1 MFQVICPFMIQTK
14 RFYSVFVIILLLSIV
29 GKGVAFGQAIDW
41 KAPNHWVDSILAG
54 MTEDEKIT
62 QLMTIAVWTQRDQN
76 HEKEIEKLITD
87 YKVGGLM
94 FMKGGPVKQA
104 NLCNRFQSKSKIPL
118 LISIDGEW
126 GLNMRLDST
135 PVFPRQMV
143 LGAAN
148 NLELTKQMG
157 QEIAKHCKR
166 IGIQLNF
173 APDVDINNNALNPV
187 INDRSFGENKYTVA
201 KHGLA
206 YAKGLQ
212 DLKIM
217 PTAKHFPGHG
227 DTESDSHH
235 ALPIINANSYRLDSL
250 ELYPFKELI
259 NNGVLGVMVGH
270 LFVPAIDTTN
280 NTASSISYK
289 AVTDLLKNQL
299 GFKGLVV
306 SDGLNMKGVANFAA
320 PGEVC
325 AKALAAGVDLLL
337 FVEDVPQSLFWIK
350 EYLIKGL
357 ISQDRLNEACR
368 KILITKYWCGL
379 QQYSPI
385 ETKQLIE
392 DLNCCSTDLLIK
404 KIVKNA
410 VVVAKNTDGLIPI
423 AHPEYDKIAVVS
435 VGANTSNIFQQSIN
449 NYIHA
454 DYFTIDKNDSVQFF
468 DQLRLKLNQYSL
480 VILSIQNTSRFISKK
495 LGLTQQE
502 IDFINQ
508 IIIEKKSVLVVHG
521 NPYILKHFQAA
532 RNVIV
537 AFEDLPVYNAV
548 SAQILA
554 GAIPSN
560 GKMPVS
566 VLPAFELNAG
576 TKTRTLERN
585 EIVMPEE
592 IELDHT
598 PLQQIDSIV
607 KNAINNGATPGCQIW
622 ASKNGK
628 VFYQKSFG
636 RHVYDTLSPE
646 VQNNHLYDIA
656 SLTKIMSTTL
666 AMMKLYEDGKI
677 GLNDK
682 LSSYLPFLRGS
693 NKESITIR
701 EVLLHEAGLIPFIP
715 FYKQTIVDGLLDSNV
730 YRFSKQEGFE
740 KKVCDNLNIRNNFE
754 QTLFEIIAKSELKVP
769 GNYVYSDLGFIL
781 LRKLVEVVSN
791 ESFENYLYINFYKP
805 LNLANMVFN
814 PLDKGINPGWI
825 VPTENDQLF
834 RMQLING
841 YVHDPAA
848 AMLGGVSG
856 HAGLFANANDVG
868 VIMQLLLNG
877 GTYGG
882 HRLLKPSTI
891 ELFTK
896 KSSKKSRRGLGFDK
910 PETTPGKS
918 SPAGKGA
925 SSLCFGHTGF
935 TGTCT
940 WADPK
945 NGLIYVFLSNRIYP
959 NADNKK
965 LAELN
970 IRTLIHDILIETCKK
985 KF

>member
-1 MFQVICPFMIQTK
+1 MTDSRHLLKGSICALLFVV
-14 RFYSVFVIILLLSIV
+14 FGYSSSL
-29 GKGVAFGQAIDW
+29 GQGIDW
-41 KAPNHWVDSILAG
+41 KAPNHWVDSILSS

-62 QLMTIAVWTQRDQN
+62 QLMTVAVWTQRDAS
-76 HEKEIEKLITD
+76 HEKEIEKLIND

-148 NLELTKQMG
+148 NLDLTKQMG

-166 IGIQLNF
+166 IGIHLNF
-173 APDVDINNNALNPV
+173 APDIDINNNALNPV

-212 DLKIM
+212 ELRIM

-235 ALPIINANSYRLDSL
+235 SLPVINANLDRLDSL
-250 ELYPFKELI
+250 ELYPFKVLI

-280 NTASSISYK
+280 NTASSISPK
-289 AVTDLLKNQL
+289 AVTELLKNKL
-299 GFKGLVV
+299 GFEGLVV
-306 SDGLNMKGVANFAA
+306 SDGLNMKGVANYAA

-325 AKALAAGVDLLL
+325 AKALAVGVDLLL

-350 EYLIKGL
+350 EYINRGL
-357 ISQDRLNEACR
+357 ISKERLDEACR
-368 KILITKYWCGL
+368 KILVTKYWCGL
-379 QQYSPI
+379 SNYEPI
-385 ETKQLIE
+385 NTNQLIE

-410 VVVAKNTDGLIPI
+410 VVVAKNVDGIIPLV
-423 AHPEYDKIAVVS
+423 HPELDKIAVVS
-435 VGANTSNIFQQSIN
+435 VGTASTSVFQQTLN
-449 NYIHA
+449 NYLHA
-454 DYFTIDKNDSVQFF
+454 DYFSIDKNDSVASFIE
-468 DQLRLKLNQYSL
+468 LKSKLLKYSL
-480 VILSIQNTSRFISKK
+480 VVLSLQNTSRFISKK
-495 LGLTQQE
+495 LGLTQQQ
-502 IDFINQ
+502 IDFVNQ
-508 IIIEKKSVLVVHG
+508 LVYEKKCVLVVHG
-521 NPYILKHFQAA
+521 NPYILKHFQGA
-532 RNVIV
+532 RNVIL
-537 AFEDLPVYNAV
+537 AFEDLPVYNSV
-548 SAQILA
+548 SAQILV
-554 GAIPSN
+554 GAIGAS

-566 VLPAFELNAG
+566 VLPAFGLNIG
-576 TKTRTLERN
+576 TKTQPTERN
-585 EIVMPEE
+585 ELVMPEE
-592 IELDHT
+592 VDIDHT
-598 PLQQIDSIV
+598 PLQQIDSII
-607 KNAINNGATPGCQIW
+607 KQAITSGATPGCQVW

-646 VQNNHLYDIA
+646 VQNNHVYDIA

-666 AMMKLYEDGKI
+666 AIMKLYEVGKI
-677 GLNDK
+677 SLNDK
-682 LSSYLPFLRGS
+682 LSMYLPFLRGS
-693 NKESITIR
+693 NKENINIR
-701 EVLLHEAGLIPFIP
+701 DVLTHEAGLISFIP
-715 FYKQTIVDGLLDSNV
+715 FYKQTIINGELDSSVFKNG
-730 YRFSKQEGFE
+730 KQDGFE
-740 KKVCDNLNIRNNFE
+740 KQVCDNLFIRNDYE
-754 QTLFEIIAKSELKVP
+754 QILFENIAKSELKTP

-781 LRKLVEVVSN
+781 LRKLVEEVTN
-791 ESFENYLYINFYKP
+791 EDFESYLHKNFYKP
-805 LNLANMVFN
+805 LNLGNMVFN
-814 PLDKGINPGWI
+814 PLNKGLNPGWI
-825 VPTENDQLF
+825 IPTENDQYF
-834 RMQLING
+834 RAQLING

-868 VIMQLLLNG
+868 VVMQLLLNG
-877 GTYGG
+877 GTYAGQ
-882 HRLLKPSTI
+882 RLLKPSTI

-896 KSSKKSRRGLGFDK
+896 KNAKKSRRGLGFDK
-910 PETTPGKS
+910 PETIHGKG
-918 SPAGKGA
+918 SPAGNGA
-925 SSLCFGHTGF
+925 STMCFGHTGF

-945 NGLIYVFLSNRIYP
+945 NGLVYVFLSNRVYP
-959 NADNKK
+959 SAENKK
-965 LAELN
+965 LSEQN
-970 IRTLIHDILIETCKK
+970 IRTAIHDILIEACKK